1 MAPQE
6 KGRLTS
12 VIGPTPISRNWVRAK
27 AQGGT
32 ALGGES
38 ERFPAGF
45 GRPEVARSRPL
56 ELQRQVVRVRLG
68 KERPRALVE
77 QVGIEAFGL
86 QQRDPPL
93 PDRPFRLD
101 RRKLRRKLANLLVDV
116 LPGVEAMIAGEG
128 VDPEIADQQRR
139 RGIEAERRENR
150 SKPPAGDHGIS
161 CDPRGIKVALTA
173 VVVSGP

>member
-32 ALGGES
+32 AVGGES

-56 ELQRQVVRVRLG
+56 ELQRQVVRVHVV

-93 PDRPFRLD
+93 PDRPLCLD
-101 RRKLRRKLANLLVDV
+101 RRKLRRKLSDLLVDG
-116 LPGVEAMIAGEG
+116 LPGVEAVIAGEG
-128 VDPEIADQQRR
+128 VHAEVAEQQ
-139 RGIEAERRENR
+139 
-150 SKPPAGDHGIS
+150 
-161 CDPRGIKVALTA
+161 
-173 VVVSGP
+173 